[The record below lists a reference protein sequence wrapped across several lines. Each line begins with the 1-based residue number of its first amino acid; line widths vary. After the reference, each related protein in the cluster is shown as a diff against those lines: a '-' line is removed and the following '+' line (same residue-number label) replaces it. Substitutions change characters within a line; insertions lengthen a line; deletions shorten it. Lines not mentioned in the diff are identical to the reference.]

1 MELSN
6 YLFYVTAILVL
17 TASPGPSVLY
27 CITQSITQGFSASV
41 YSALGVMISIVGIM
55 TLSFTGLGVI
65 ISSSELAFNI
75 VKWVG
80 AAYLIVIGVK
90 LIFSDSTEMEISEKT
105 EKAKY
110 KFSKISQFLGGFL
123 VGATNPK
130 AIVFFTALFPQF
142 IDMGKPLLTQYFILV
157 STFAVFELWWLT
169 LYSYF
174 GSKSSKWIMSDGR
187 AKTFN
192 RITGGVFIG
201 AGVILS
207 STRVSAQ

>member
-27 CITQSITQGFSASV
+27 CITQSITQGFTASV

-65 ISSSELAFNI
+65 ISSSGLAFTI
-75 VKWVG
+75 VKWAG
-80 AAYLIVIGVK
+80 AAYLVFIGIK
-90 LIFSDSTEMEISEKT
+90 LILSESTELEMSEKT
-105 EKAKY
+105 NEAK
-110 KFSKISQFLGGFL
+110 KEFSKFTQFVGGFL

-142 IDMGKPLLTQYFILV
+142 IDMSKPLLTQYFILV

-169 LYSYF
+169 FYSFF
-174 GSKSSKWIMSDGR
+174 GSKSSKWIMSNGR
-187 AKTFN
+187 DKIFN
-192 RITGGVFIG
+192 RVTGGVFIC
-201 AGVILS
+201 AGIFLS
-207 STRVSAQ
+207 STRTSA

>member
-1 MELSN
+1 MELGT

-27 CITQSITQGFSASV
+27 CITQSISQGFAASV
-41 YSALGVMISIVGIM
+41 YSALGVMLSIVGIM

-65 ISSSELAFNI
+65 ISTSELAFNI
-75 VKWVG
+75 IKWAG
-80 AAYLIVIGVK
+80 AAYLIFIGIK
-90 LIFSDSTEMEISEKT
+90 LIFSESTDLSLAD
-105 EKAKY
+105 KANERKGE
-110 KFSKISQFLGGFL
+110 FSKISQFIGGFL

-157 STFAVFELWWLT
+157 STFAIFELGWLS

-174 GSKSSKWIMSDGR
+174 GSRSSKWIMSNGR
-187 AKTFN
+187 DKIFN
-192 RITGGVFIG
+192 RVTGGVFVG
-201 AGVILS
+201 AGVFLS
-207 STRVSAQ
+207 STRSSA

>member
-80 AAYLIVIGVK
+80 AAYLIFIGVK
-90 LIFSDSTEMEISEKT
+90 LVFSDSTEMEISEKT
-105 EKAKY
+105 EKAEY
-110 KFSKISQFLGGFL
+110 EFSKISQFIGGFL

-130 AIVFFTALFPQF
+130 AIVFFTVLFPQ
-142 IDMGKPLLTQYFILV
+142 IIVMSRPLL
-157 STFAVFELWWLT
+157 
-169 LYSYF
+169 
-174 GSKSSKWIMSDGR
+174 
-187 AKTFN
+187 
-192 RITGGVFIG
+192 
-201 AGVILS
+201 
-207 STRVSAQ
+207 AQ

>member
-1 MELSN
+1 MELGN

-27 CITQSITQGFSASV
+27 CITQSIAQGFTASV
-41 YSALGVMISIVGIM
+41 YSALGVMLSIVGIM

-65 ISSSELAFNI
+65 ISSSELAFNV
-75 VKWVG
+75 VKWAG
-80 AAYLIVIGVK
+80 AAYLIFIGIK
-90 LIFSDSTEMEISEKT
+90 LILSKSTELKVSEDTNETKR
-105 EKAKY
+105 E
-110 KFSKISQFLGGFL
+110 FSKLSQFIGGFL

-142 IDMGKPLLTQYFILV
+142 IDMSKPLLTQYFILV

-187 AKTFN
+187 DKIFN
-192 RITGGVFIG
+192 RVTGGVFVG
-201 AGVILS
+201 AGVFLS
-207 STRVSAQ
+207 STRASA